1 MLALICLHLN
11 VRART
16 GVLALLPDTLDPA
29 VRDCLRKGSD
39 LTSGDLTQAE
49 SRALSLFVK
58 AAPDAEAETDPSQE
72 PNGGGDVDSG
82 EGALESSE
90 VESFFSEAD
99 ERLERAGKLPLVSDE
114 TDGEGTMLPPVLLS
128 LLLLEA
134 NPSDAARLLVELPP
148 RFQGQSLDLIATSSA
163 RAASRDLDSEEREV
177 IEALRSH
184 LSGRERWG
192 VEPAVHILRASDTT
206 RRLRRA
212 IEATAVI
219 DAEAV
224 SILQDQLF
232 VFEDVL
238 RLEDR
243 EFQVLLGRIDNQTL
257 ARAMRNASDPVRD
270 RFFDNMSDRRAMLVA
285 EEGEIL
291 AELTDE
297 ESAEAQKKVLETLRQ
312 LYEKGDIMTYFGS
325 VQGQLDADDT
335 DDEEGDDDED
345 SEADHS
351 AIQAQ
356 SEPPPVH
363 VPTERKTVS
372 AVTEPTPFRRFGL
385 LVAGGCLA
393 AVVVTVAVLHF
404 AMRDTPRTLQEETE
418 RPKRTEKTTASR
430 SSRAIAIQ
438 REQRPMSGEQAEKK
452 SGDPIPS
459 EGTLAAGESMTVAN
473 DIQAIL
479 LLPAVESE
487 TGNVAQ
493 VVAEPG
499 SELSR
504 EPTADSSA
512 SDNGELVLRLGRV
525 RTAILKEGFVVKS
538 PVVEVAGVRGA
549 IFAVRVVLDATTT
562 VEVEQGAVHVRLLK
576 SPGEPFRL
584 VAGQSGHFDSGGG
597 AVIEAPAE
605 PEGGG

>member
-1 MLALICLHLN
+1 M
-11 VRART
+11 
-16 GVLALLPDTLDPA
+16 
-29 VRDCLRKGSD
+29 
-39 LTSGDLTQAE
+39 
-49 SRALSLFVK
+49 
-58 AAPDAEAETDPSQE
+58 
-72 PNGGGDVDSG
+72 
-82 EGALESSE
+82 
-90 VESFFSEAD
+90 
-99 ERLERAGKLPLVSDE
+99 
-114 TDGEGTMLPPVLLS
+114 
-128 LLLLEA
+128 
-134 NPSDAARLLVELPP
+134 
-148 RFQGQSLDLIATSSA
+148 
-163 RAASRDLDSEEREV
+163 

-418 RPKRTEKTTASR
+418 HPKRTEKTTASR